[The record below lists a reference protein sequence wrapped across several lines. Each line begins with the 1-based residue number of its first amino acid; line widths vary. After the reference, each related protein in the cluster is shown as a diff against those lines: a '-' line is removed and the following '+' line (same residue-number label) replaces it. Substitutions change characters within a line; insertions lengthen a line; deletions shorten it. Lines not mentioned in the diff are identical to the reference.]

1 MLGTITRACSGDTA
15 ACEALARALTPR
27 VDSCS
32 RYYARRSGVDEDDLR
47 QEMWVGI
54 FAALGRVDARKGDP
68 MRYLVAQGRYA
79 LLSHLRGTDP
89 EWTPLALPDEI
100 EGGPSVEAEVLDSH
114 MTERAL
120 DYLDEAGRII
130 VCYLLQ
136 GHTRSDAA
144 RLLGCTPANI
154 TYHLRRAQRGLSAAF
169 EQGGTLSCH
178 D

>member
-1 MLGTITRACSGDTA
+1 MLGTITKARSGDSA
-15 ACEALARALTPR
+15 ACEALARALSPR

-32 RYYARRSGVDEDDLR
+32 RHYARCSGIDEDDLR

-68 MRYLVAQGRYA
+68 LRYLVAQGRYA
-79 LLSHLRGTDP
+79 LLSHLRQSGSGWQPLELTD
-89 EWTPLALPDEI
+89 DI
-100 EGGPSVEAEVLDSH
+100 EDGLCVEREVLDSH

-120 DYLDEAGRII
+120 GYLDEAGRTI

-154 TYHLRRAQRGLSAAF
+154 TYHLRRAQRGLSAVF
-169 EQGGTLSCH
+169 EQGGF
-178 D
+178 